1 MYGRRRNLKVLLH
14 LGLGGRASVDS
25 SVVID
30 EGQVLALFGG
40 IGFLHLHPYNE
51 AHGLAIVSDLDNSSR
66 EQASRDFN
74 EIFLRVEAPSPA
86 TPNNRVDDRASP
98 AGLR

>member
-1 MYGRRRNLKVLLH
+1 MASFGLYHIRAPKPELRSPKILPSRPSPVALRAELADLLH

-51 AHGLAIVSDLDNSSR
+51 ATPSSCFK
-66 EQASRDFN
+66 QGSAN
-74 EIFLRVEAPSPA
+74 ELPM
-86 TPNNRVDDRASP
+86 
-98 AGLR
+98 GWQ

>member
-1 MYGRRRNLKVLLH
+1 LPGRSLDEPPGHERQDHLMYGRRRNLKVLLH

-51 AHGLAIVSDLDNSSR
+51 A
-66 EQASRDFN
+66 
-74 EIFLRVEAPSPA
+74 
-86 TPNNRVDDRASP
+86 TPNSCFKQGSANELP
-98 AGLR
+98 MGWQ